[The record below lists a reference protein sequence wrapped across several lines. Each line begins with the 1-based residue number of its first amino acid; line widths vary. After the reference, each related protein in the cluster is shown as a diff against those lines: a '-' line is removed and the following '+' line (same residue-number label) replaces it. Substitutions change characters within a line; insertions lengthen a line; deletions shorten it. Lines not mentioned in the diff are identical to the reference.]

1 VVTVAVIPAR
11 AGSKGLPGKH
21 LRRLGGDPMIVL
33 TIRAA
38 LGARRIDRVL
48 VSTDD
53 EAIARVA
60 RRAGAEA
67 PFLRPAALARD
78 DTPTLPVIR
87 HAVAWLEARDVQVDT
102 VVTLQP
108 TSPLR
113 DAAEIDATVALLD
126 RNGVRSAVT
135 VAPLGVASSAVGGL
149 VDGRFV
155 GGPSMTE
162 ARRQAVPPAVRLTGG
177 VYATRRSL
185 LDEGRLLDDRP
196 AALVVEGPSAID
208 VDTPDDLAAARRA
221 LRGLRAHRARGRG
234 RA

>member
-11 AGSKGLPGKH
+11 GGSKGLPGKH
-21 LRRLGGDPMIVL
+21 LRRLGGEPMIVL

-38 LGARRIDRVL
+38 LAAQRIDRVL

-53 EAIARVA
+53 ATIARVA

-67 PFLRPAALARD
+67 PFLRPEALARD

-87 HAVAWLEARDVQVDT
+87 HAVAWFESHDVGVET

-113 DAAEIDATVALLD
+113 DAAQIDATVALLAGD
-126 RNGVRSAVT
+126 GVRSAVT
-135 VAPLGVASSAVGGL
+135 VAPLGVAASVVGGL

-155 GGPSMTE
+155 PGTAAGPDL
-162 ARRQAVPPAVRLTGG
+162 RRQAAPPAVRLTGG
-177 VYATRRSL
+177 VYATRRGL

-196 AALVVEGPSAID
+196 AALVVDSASAID
-208 VDTPDDLAAARRA
+208 VDTAEDLAAARRA
-221 LRGLRAHRARGRG
+221 LRARKRQQ
-234 RA
+234 A